1 MTLTIN
7 VEDKS
12 IANEIINFLN
22 NFKNKIDVETLD
34 IETISKDDED
44 YKYVLEAR
52 EARKNGEKLYSLDE
66 VIKEMIW

>member
-7 VEDKS
+7 VEDKN
-12 IANEIINFLN
+12 IANEIMKFLN

-44 YKYVLEAR
+44 YNYFLDAKEAR
-52 EARKNGEKLYSLDE
+52 QNGEKLYSLEE
-66 VIKEMIW
+66 VMAEMI

>member
-44 YKYVLEAR
+44 YKYVLDAR
-52 EARKNGEKLYSLDE
+52 QARKNGEKLYSLDE
-66 VIKEMIW
+66 VMEEII

>member
-7 VEDKS
+7 VEDKN
-12 IANEIINFLN
+12 IANEIMSFLN
-22 NFKNKIDVETLD
+22 NFKNKIDIKTLD

-52 EARKNGEKLYSLDE
+52 EARKNGEKLYSLEE
-66 VIKEMIW
+66 VMKEFI